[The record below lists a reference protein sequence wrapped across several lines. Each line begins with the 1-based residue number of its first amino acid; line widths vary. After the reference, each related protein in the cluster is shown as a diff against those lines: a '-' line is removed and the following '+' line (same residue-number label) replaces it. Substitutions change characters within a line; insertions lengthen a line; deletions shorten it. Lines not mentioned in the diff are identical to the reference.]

1 MGKLKETLLKELMQ
15 KAHAET
21 DTYKR
26 ASLIKEATEMFI
38 NESSQIEAD
47 ILAEITKDLLE
58 LIEDL
63 NDDITNL
70 YDAEGELYEMEAELY
85 EMEAELLDEVYESNE
100 GLSNDTRL
108 QDTYDTFDE

>member
-26 ASLIKEATEMFI
+26 ASLIKEATEMLI
-38 NESSQIEAD
+38 NESSQIETGV
-47 ILAEITKDLLE
+47 IAEVTEDLVE

-70 YDAEGELYEMEAELY
+70 HDAEAELYEMEAELY
-85 EMEAELLDEVYESNE
+85 EMEAELLNEVYESNE

-108 QDTYDTFDE
+108 QDTYDMFDE